1 MTVAFIISIAINA
14 VLAVVVI
21 IQRVRSSVT
30 TQAVNDLVSR
40 MAKLEETIQRLP
52 GKVSIVQ
59 EKQ

>member
-14 VLAVVVI
+14 VLAAVVI

>member
-1 MTVAFIISIAINA
+1 MTVAFIISVAINV

-21 IQRVRSSVT
+21 IQHVRSSVM
-30 TQAVNDLVSR
+30 TQAVNSLVSR
-40 MAKLEETIQRLP
+40 MAKLEETVQRLP

>member
-1 MTVAFIISIAINA
+1 MTIAFIISAALNVI
-14 VLAVVVI
+14 LAVVAT
-21 IQRVRSSVT
+21 IQHVRSSVT

>member
-30 TQAVNDLVSR
+30 AQAVNDLVSR

>member
-30 TQAVNDLVSR
+30 TQAVNDLVPR

>member
-1 MTVAFIISIAINA
+1 MIIAFIISIALNA

-21 IQRVRSSVT
+21 IQRVRSSVM
-30 TQAVNDLVSR
+30 TQAVNSLVSR